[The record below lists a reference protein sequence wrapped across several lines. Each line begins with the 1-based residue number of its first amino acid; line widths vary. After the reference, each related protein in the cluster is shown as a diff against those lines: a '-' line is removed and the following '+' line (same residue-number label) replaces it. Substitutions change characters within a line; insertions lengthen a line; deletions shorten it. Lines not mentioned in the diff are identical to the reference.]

1 MLFLITVRLVQTK
14 TCGRALT
21 LSDPGATRLKRQTS
35 LRAPC
40 GYVPPLQ
47 ALPPP
52 LLPQFSRCHVFPAA
66 PSVCLS
72 LQVATDLGLD
82 GVVVIGGDD
91 SNTNAAFLAEYFAAH
106 GSPIRVIGCV
116 ARIPVRGLNACRQH
130 VWHSPA
136 CSAGKAY
143 RLKPCCAVICPSRR
157 VRPSLLRAP
166 ADARRRLTGTSR
178 TRTSPCLSGSIP
190 PARRTRN

>member
-1 MLFLITVRLVQTK
+1 MLWRRVDGWLFVCVDASVKPPVLFITLLLVHTI
-14 TCGRALT
+14 TCGRVLT
-21 LSDPGATRLKRQTS
+21 SSGPGATRLRRQTS

-40 GYVPPLQ
+40 GYVPQLQ
-47 ALPPP
+47 ALPPSP
-52 LLPQFSRCHVFPAA
+52 SSVRSRYHASLAA

-116 ARIPVRGLNACRQH
+116 ARISVRGLNACRKPGTHLLAQQ
-130 VWHSPA
+130 
-136 CSAGKAY
+136 GK
-143 RLKPCCAVICPSRR
+143 
-157 VRPSLLRAP
+157 
-166 ADARRRLTGTSR
+166 LTV
-178 TRTSPCLSGSIP
+178 
-190 PARRTRN
+190 